1 MSILEE
7 AEARLSRLNI
17 FLLERDLLEYWGS
30 VSPFLEASMAKRIKS
45 RSPQKLVKL
54 QTRIDSRIAHYDGNT
69 CEIAIVQNW
78 NVFLIGSVVCG
89 IVLLAVYSN
98 VLKAPF
104 LFDDHSSI
112 EENPSIRSIFP
123 LSQSMWSPKDFSVAG
138 RPMVSLSFALNYAI
152 GGLNVFG
159 YHLVNILIHAW
170 NASLVASLLYTVL
183 RYSLDRS
190 LPAQRLSS
198 NQNLSTVY
206 SPIQE
211 SVSAGAK
218 TVSNAKNE
226 YAYLAWFLA
235 LLWAL
240 HPLQSETVAYVMQRT
255 ELMMAW
261 ALLVTLYSSIRA
273 WQASTGATRLLWQVS
288 AILACAFGM
297 LCKEVMVVAPVLV
310 VLFDWSFHDRSLKK
324 LIEKRTWL
332 YLGLFACWGILAA
345 IMMTDPRG
353 RSVGFSLGYSSWDYM
368 TTQCWAITKYLSL
381 SFFPVGLCGDYGVF
395 KVQDPRIWLPC
406 FALLTSLVLT
416 TLWMWFRDRRL
427 AFWGLWFFAIL
438 APTSSFVPIATEP
451 MAERRMYLPLIS
463 IVVLLSIGFVRI
475 WNWIASGS
483 QNSEQALVKTHQPN
497 PRSETERSNLA
508 SVSEPS
514 PSRSKLGSLFGPII
528 VGVTLILIVGSMTHS
543 RNQVYES
550 ELTFWTEVKRMAPR
564 NERALGTLGMIHFKA
579 ERYEEA
585 EKEMLKAYEV
595 EPRNYHTHAILGR
608 LRLQQHRYQE
618 ARQYLE
624 FAIRAQPDY
633 REALTAMGTLL
644 LEQGDPT
651 KALSFCDR
659 ALKINPN
666 HALTNYIR
674 GLALGELG
682 RIDESV
688 AAYQKALL
696 EDPKM
701 SDAHNNLGE
710 IAMSQMKLPEA
721 EKHFR
726 LALEVDP
733 RSALAHANLGG
744 LMNHRGNHNEAVT
757 WMEKA
762 IALDPKLA
770 DAHYNLAMCYET
782 LGRISEAEAEYRICT
797 QLNPRDVAAWM
808 DLGMLMRRQGKNTEA
823 KQLFNKALEIDP
835 SFEPAR
841 AQLQSL
847 P

>member
-1 MSILEE
+1 
-7 AEARLSRLNI
+7 
-17 FLLERDLLEYWGS
+17 
-30 VSPFLEASMAKRIKS
+30 MAKRIKS
-45 RSPQKLVKL
+45 RSPQQLANP
-54 QTRIDSRIAHYDGNT
+54 QTRTDSRMANGNAIVS
-69 CEIAIVQNW
+69 EILLVQNW
-78 NVFLIGSVVCG
+78 KTFLVGSVICG
-89 IVLLAVYSN
+89 VVLFTVYSN
-98 VLKAPF
+98 VLNAPF

-123 LSQSMWSPKDFSVAG
+123 LSESMWSPKDFSVAG

-159 YHLVNILIHAW
+159 YHVVNILIHAW
-170 NASLVASLLYTVL
+170 NTVLVAILLHTVL
-183 RYSLDRS
+183 QYSFDRS
-190 LPAQRLSS
+190 RHAQRLSS
-198 NQNLSTVY
+198 NQNLS
-206 SPIQE
+206 SIDSQLQE
-211 SVSAGAK
+211 SVSAGAI
-218 TVSNAKNE
+218 TESNTKNK
-226 YAYLAWFLA
+226 YVYLAWFLA
-235 LLWAL
+235 FLWAL

-273 WQASTGATRLLWQVS
+273 WHASASTTRLLWQIT

-310 VLFDWSFHDRSLKK
+310 ILFDWCFHEPSLIR

-332 YLGLFACWGILAA
+332 YVGLFACWGILAA
-345 IMMTDPRG
+345 IMISDPRG

-381 SFFPVGLCGDYGVF
+381 SLFPIGLCGDYGVF
-395 KVQDPRIWLPC
+395 KVQDPLVWLPC
-406 FALLTSLVLT
+406 FFLLASLVLV
-416 TLWMWFRDRRL
+416 TLWVWFRDRRL

-438 APTSSFVPIATEP
+438 SPTSSFVPIATEP

-463 IVVLLSIGFVRI
+463 ILVLLSIGLVRL
-475 WNWIASGS
+475 WNRIASGS
-483 QNSEQALVKTHQPN
+483 QNGDQSLVGTPQPN
-497 PRSETERSNLA
+497 RELGTERSNLPRMNG
-508 SVSEPS
+508 PS
-514 PSRSKLGSLFGPII
+514 ISRSLPGSLFGPII
-528 VGVTLILIVGSMTHS
+528 AGVALLLVFGLMTHS

-564 NERALGTLGMIHFKA
+564 NERALGTLGMLHFKD

-585 EKEMLKAYEV
+585 EKEMLKAFDV
-595 EPRNYHTHAILGR
+595 EPRNHLTHAILGR
-608 LRLQQHRYQE
+608 LRLKQHRYQE

-624 FAIRAQPDY
+624 FAIRAQPDF
-633 REALTAMGTLL
+633 REALTAMGTLI

-688 AAYQKALL
+688 VAYEKALL
-696 EDPKM
+696 EDPEM

-721 EKHFR
+721 EKYFR
-726 LALEVDP
+726 RALELEP
-733 RSALAHANLGG
+733 QSAIAYANLGG
-744 LMNHRGNHNEAVT
+744 LMNHRGNYAEAVK

-782 LGRISEAEAEYRICT
+782 LGRTSEAEAEYQICT

-808 DLGMLMRRQGKNTEA
+808 DLGMLSSRQGKTAQA
-823 KQLFNKALEIDP
+823 KKFFNKALEIDP
-835 SFEPAR
+835 SFTPAR
-841 AQLQSL
+841 TQLQLL

>member
-1 MSILEE
+1 MPKK
-7 AEARLSRLNI
+7 
-17 FLLERDLLEYWGS
+17 
-30 VSPFLEASMAKRIKS
+30 VKS
-45 RSPQKLVKL
+45 RSSQKLASPK
-54 QTRIDSRIAHYDGNT
+54 SASDGQNVSAEANV
-69 CEIAIVQNW
+69 CEIPIVQSW
-78 NVFLIGSVVCG
+78 KTFVAGSLIGGVV
-89 IVLLAVYSN
+89 LFAVFSN
-98 VLKAPF
+98 VLNAPF

-123 LSQSMWSPKDFSVAG
+123 LSKSMWSPKDFSVAG
-138 RPMVSLSFALNYAI
+138 RPMVSLSFALNYAV

-170 NASLVASLLYTVL
+170 NTALVAILLYTVL
-183 RYSLDRS
+183 FYSFDRS
-190 LPAQRLSS
+190 RHVQRLSA
-198 NQNLSTVY
+198 NQHLS
-206 SPIQE
+206 SIDSQLHE
-211 SVSAGAK
+211 SDSAGAS
-218 TVSNAKNE
+218 TESNIKYE
-226 YAYLAWFLA
+226 YVYLAWFLA
-235 LLWAL
+235 FLWAL

-273 WQASTGATRLLWQVS
+273 WQTSVVPARRLWQIS

-310 VLFDWSFHDRSLKK
+310 VLFDWCFHEPSLRR

-332 YLGLFACWGILAA
+332 YVGLFACWGILAA
-345 IMMTDPRG
+345 IMISDPRG

-381 SFFPVGLCGDYGVF
+381 SFFPIGLCGDYGVF
-395 KVQDPRIWLPC
+395 KVQDPLVWFPC
-406 FALLTSLVLT
+406 FVLLASLVLI

-463 IVVLLSIGFVRI
+463 IVILISIGLVRL
-475 WNWIASGS
+475 WNGIASSS
-483 QNSEQALVKTHQPN
+483 QQNDPSRVETLRPNRESKTA
-497 PRSETERSNLA
+497 RSNLGRLNGPSISC
-508 SVSEPS
+508 SVT
-514 PSRSKLGSLFGPII
+514 GSLFGPII
-528 VGVTLILIVGSMTHS
+528 ASVALILVFGMMTHS

-550 ELTFWTEVKRMAPR
+550 ELSFWTEVKRMVPR

-579 ERYEEA
+579 ERFEEA
-585 EKEMLKAYEV
+585 EKEMLKAFKV

-624 FAIRAQPDY
+624 FAIKAQPDY
-633 REALTAMGTLL
+633 REALTAMGTLH

-688 AAYQKALL
+688 IAYEKALL

-710 IAMSQMKLPEA
+710 IAMSQMKLLEA
-721 EKHFR
+721 EQYFR
-726 LALEVDP
+726 RAVELDP
-733 RSALAHANLGG
+733 KSAIANANLGG
-744 LMNHRGNHNEAVT
+744 LMNHRGNYTEAVT

-762 IALDPKLA
+762 ITLDPKLA

-782 LGRISEAEAEYRICT
+782 LGRISEAEAEYLICT
-797 QLNPRDVAAWM
+797 QLNPRDVSAWM
-808 DLGMLMRRQGKNTEA
+808 DLGMLLRRQGKNAEA
-823 KQLFNKALEIDP
+823 KNSFNKALEIDP
-835 SFEPAR
+835 SFAPAR
-841 AQLQSL
+841 TQLQSL